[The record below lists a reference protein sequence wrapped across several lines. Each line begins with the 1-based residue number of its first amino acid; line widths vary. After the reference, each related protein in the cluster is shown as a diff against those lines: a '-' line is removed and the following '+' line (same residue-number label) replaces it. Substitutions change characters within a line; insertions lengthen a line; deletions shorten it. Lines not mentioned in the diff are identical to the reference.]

1 MRKKRGI
8 RVKEY
13 DIYFYVIVYFTFLN
27 TLYHKTF
34 QININITQNNLN
46 QTQSLYESMNYFTI
60 GSGNQNRSHGVSLT

>member
-1 MRKKRGI
+1 MRKKRGTK
-8 RVKEY
+8 VKEY

-46 QTQSLYESMNYFTI
+46 QTQSLYKSMNSFAI
-60 GSGNQNRSHGVSLT
+60 GSRNQNRSHGVSLT

>member
-46 QTQSLYESMNYFTI
+46 QTQSLYKSMNYFAI